1 MNKELVAQI
10 AELVKMERRNGAG
23 ACAASGPAE
32 GWPWQPLGP
41 ESVLPRGREQQLARQ
56 EGGAGGTSC
65 SARFDQI
72 LSDLRTELSRL
83 CEGPSEQQDFE
94 SFEGELHQCFVT
106 AERAVLA
113 CELERLDVNCAEVSI
128 DGRRYRRVLRG
139 TETYTSA
146 VGPITVT
153 RTLYRAGTEQAVV
166 PVELRAG
173 IIGGHWTP
181 LAAHQAS
188 YLVAHLTP
196 REGAAVLRELGN
208 MNPSASSLERLPKQ
222 LNQRWEEQREAFEE
236 ALRASSVVVPDEA
249 TTLAVSLDGVM
260 APMRDGARQA
270 KRAQARAAGRATKGP
285 AGYRE
290 VGCGTVSC
298 YDAAGERLGTV
309 RCGRMPEAGKATLK
323 EMLSA
328 EVATALEQRPDLR
341 VVKLADAARDNWS
354 YLGQLAPQAASSA
367 ELVDF
372 FHAAEQLKAATDA
385 AYGKSNPRGRAQ
397 YEKHRHVL
405 RHEHGGVE
413 RVIRA
418 LRYLRGKHPRRKRIK
433 KVLGYFC
440 RNRKRMDYAGAAQC
454 GLPIGSGVVEAACK
468 TLVTERMKRSGMRWR
483 QDGGQ
488 AILTLRGWAQS
499 GRFATA
505 WSLLSA
511 TYRHDV
517 TVSEDVESTHG
528 RAA

>member
-1 MNKELVAQI
+1 MPLSHTCTEGATGNSDHFDEIMGDLETKL
-10 AELVKMERRNGAG
+10 RRLSQ
-23 ACAASGPAE
+23 CTPAE
-32 GWPWQPLGP
+32 
-41 ESVLPRGREQQLARQ
+41 
-56 EGGAGGTSC
+56 
-65 SARFDQI
+65 
-72 LSDLRTELSRL
+72 
-83 CEGPSEQQDFE
+83 QDFE
-94 SFEGELHQCFVT
+94 CYEREAHQLFAA

-113 CELERLDVNCAEVSI
+113 DELERLDVDRAEVSI
-128 DGRRYRRVLRG
+128 EGRRYRRVLRAS
-139 TETYTSA
+139 ETYTSA
-146 VGPITVT
+146 VGPISVP
-153 RTLYRAGTEQAVV
+153 RTLYRAGTEPAVV
-166 PVELRAG
+166 PLELRAG

-188 YLVAHLTP
+188 FLVAHLTP
-196 REGAAVLRELGN
+196 REGAAVLREMGN
-208 MNPSASSLERLPKQ
+208 MNPSASSLDRLPKQ
-222 LNQRWEEQREAFEE
+222 LNQCWEEQREAFEE

-270 KRAQARAAGRATKGP
+270 KRAVARAAGRATKGP
-285 AGYRE
+285 AGFRE

-298 YDAAGERLGTV
+298 YDTAGERLSTL
-309 RCGRMPEAGKATLK
+309 RCGRMPETRKATLK
-323 EMLSA
+323 EMLGA
-328 EVATALEQRPDLR
+328 EVEAALEQRPDLR

-354 YLGQLAPQAASSA
+354 FLGQLAPQATTSE

-372 FHAAEQLKAATDA
+372 FHAAEHLKAATDA
-385 AYGKSNPRGRAQ
+385 AYGETNAHGRAQ

-433 KVLGYFC
+433 EVLGYFC
-440 RNRKRMDYAGAAQC
+440 RNRKRMDYAGAAQR

-511 TYRHDV
+511 TYRREV
-517 TVSEDVESTHG
+517 TVSDEIESTHS

>member
-1 MNKELVAQI
+1 MPLSHTCTDGATGNSDHLNHILNDLATN
-10 AELVKMERRNGAG
+10 LRRLSQ
-23 ACAASGPAE
+23 CAPAE
-32 GWPWQPLGP
+32 
-41 ESVLPRGREQQLARQ
+41 
-56 EGGAGGTSC
+56 
-65 SARFDQI
+65 
-72 LSDLRTELSRL
+72 
-83 CEGPSEQQDFE
+83 QDFE
-94 SFEGELHQCFVT
+94 RYERETHQLFAA

-113 CELERLDVNCAEVSI
+113 DELGRLDVDQPEVSI
-128 DGRRYRRVLRG
+128 EGHRYRRVLRAS
-139 TETYTSA
+139 ETYTSA
-146 VGPITVT
+146 VGAIRVA

-166 PVELRAG
+166 PLELRAG

-181 LAAHQAS
+181 LAAHQGS

-196 REGAAVLRELGN
+196 RETAAVLREMGN
-208 MNPSASSLERLPKQ
+208 MSPSASSLDRLAKR
-222 LNQRWEEQREAFEE
+222 LHERWEEQREGFEE
-236 ALRASSVVVPDEA
+236 SLRASSVVVPDEA
-249 TTLAVSLDGVM
+249 RTLAVSLDGVM

-270 KRAQARAAGRATKGP
+270 KRALARAAGRATKGP

-290 VGCGTVSC
+290 VGCGTVSY
-298 YDAAGERLGTV
+298 YDADGERLGTV

-323 EMLSA
+323 AMLSA
-328 EVATALEQRPDLR
+328 EVETALEQRPDLR
-341 VVKLADAARDNWS
+341 VVKLADGARDNWS
-354 YLGQLAPQAASSA
+354 FLGQLAPQASSSE

-372 FHAAEQLKAATDA
+372 FHAAEQLKAGTDA
-385 AYGKSNPRGRAQ
+385 AYGESNTHGRAQ

-418 LRYLRGKHPRRKRIK
+418 LRYLRAKHPRRKRIK
-433 KVLGYFC
+433 EVLGYFC
-440 RNRKRMDYAGAAQC
+440 RNRKRMDYAGAAQR

-483 QDGGQ
+483 HDGGQ

-511 TYRHDV
+511 TYRREV
-517 TVSEDVESTHG
+517 TISDDIESTHG